1 MPASKPSN
9 KTKQPSGP
17 QVFVAKSHIDGKG
30 CFASVPFARGRKIA
44 EYEGERISRGEVAR
58 RLQGKRRIHIC
69 GIDSYWAIDGSRG
82 GNGTQYVN
90 HSCAPNIFLRIM
102 HGRIL
107 LFALKDI
114 AAGEELTL
122 DYVDSY
128 HSDRTACRCKAPTC
142 RSTINKIRKS
152 AKS

>member
-1 MPASKPSN
+1 MKAKLAP
-9 KTKQPSGP
+9 G
-17 QVFVAKSHIDGKG
+17 VFVGKSRIDGKG
-30 CFASVPFARGRKIA
+30 CFAAVPFAKGRKIA

-58 RLQGKRRIHIC
+58 RLKGKRRIYIC
-69 GIDSYWAIDGSRG
+69 GIDTYWAIDGSRG

-102 HGRIL
+102 RGHIL
-107 LFALKDI
+107 LFALRDI

-128 HSDRTACRCKAPTC
+128 HSDKTACRCQAPTC
-142 RSTINKIRKS
+142 RATINKLPPSGKS
-152 AKS
+152 PS

>member
-1 MPASKPSN
+1 MKAKVAP
-9 KTKQPSGP
+9 G
-17 QVFVAKSHIDGKG
+17 VFVGKSRIDGTG
-30 CFASVPFARGRKIA
+30 CFAAAPFAKGRKIG

-58 RLQGKRRIHIC
+58 RLKGKRRIHIC
-69 GIDSYWAIDGSRG
+69 GIDTYWAIDGSRG

-102 HGRIL
+102 HGHIL
-107 LFALKDI
+107 LFALRDI

-128 HSDRTACRCKAPTC
+128 HTDKTACRCQAPTC
-142 RSTINKIRKS
+142 RTTINKLTASGKS
-152 AKS
+152 RS